1 MKSSGLK
8 LSFSKPCCPRL
19 FASLVNSIADA
30 SSQEG
35 EPFFY
40 SYGRLGAHLEGHL
53 WMGEASSQERR
64 KLAPCGDVVGGF
76 YGVSKGDRF
85 EELTGLFRLNLS
97 FIDPTDLCWRMVRC
111 LGTANVAHL
120 RRA

>member
-40 SYGRLGAHLEGHL
+40 SYGRPGGIWRGIFGWARHRVKRGAR
-53 WMGEASSQERR
+53 ASY
-64 KLAPCGDVVGGF
+64 GDVVEWF
-76 YGVSKGDRF
+76 
-85 EELTGLFRLNLS
+85 
-97 FIDPTDLCWRMVRC
+97 
-111 LGTANVAHL
+111 
-120 RRA
+120 